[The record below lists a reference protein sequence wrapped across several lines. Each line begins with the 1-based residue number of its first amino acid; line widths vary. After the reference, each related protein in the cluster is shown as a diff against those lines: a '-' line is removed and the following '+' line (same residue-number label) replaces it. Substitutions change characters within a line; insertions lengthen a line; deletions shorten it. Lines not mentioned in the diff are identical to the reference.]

1 MAGSAIL
8 QSPKQTGELHTVT
21 VTINNSCNYQCDHC
35 YLQYAGQ
42 KTPISPAVRD
52 KIYVTRFKHLAI
64 VGKEPTMHPEI
75 VAEMSEQMASS
86 GRTASIITNGALL
99 HHLTPETLKNLA
111 YIDVSFDGG
120 PDTYARMRK
129 GNFKTIIENVQQAD
143 RPVTALHTLYK
154 ENLPHIDDMVAVR
167 DYADFKHILF
177 SPYLISKNDG
187 KNNVG
192 AVSVIGDILPTLARS
207 EAFLEEPKAKLLL
220 SKLQLLQEG
229 VSVDRLA
236 QALTANRLTD
246 KTLLF
251 TEDPINKG
259 FIRVNYDGGVITPFQ
274 SLHPVNYRNAKH
286 HLTGTQSLEEIAREL
301 RN

>member
-8 QSPKQTGELHTVT
+8 QSPKQTDELHTVT
-21 VTINNSCNYQCDHC
+21 ATINNACNYHCGHC

-42 KTPISPAVRD
+42 KTPISPAIRD
-52 KIYVTRFKHLAI
+52 KIYATRFKHLAL
-64 VGKEPTMHPEI
+64 VGKEPTLHPEI
-75 VAEMSEQMASS
+75 VAEMAEQMASS
-86 GRTASIITNGALL
+86 GRTTSIITNGALL
-99 HHLTPETLKNLA
+99 HHFASKTLKNLA

-120 PDTYARMRK
+120 PDTYAQMRE
-129 GNFKTIIENVQQAD
+129 GNFKTIIDNIQKAD

-154 ENLPHIDDMVAVR
+154 QNLPYIDDMVAVR

-177 SPYLISKNDG
+177 SPYLLSKNDG

-192 AVSVIGDILPTLARS
+192 TLSVIEDILPTLARS

-220 SKLQLLQEG
+220 SKLHLWQEG
-229 VSVDRLA
+229 VSVDRLVQTLA
-236 QALTANRLTD
+236 ANRLTD

-274 SLHPVNYRNAKH
+274 SLHPVNYQNAEH